1 MVEYLHDAIRATA
14 GRDINIIARVLDEFG
29 NEVSDNVLL
38 AIYDKDSKEKLMEI
52 AATDGGDSLI
62 FAIAAETT
70 KELKGRYWYSIKHN
84 NEDLCFLQP
93 IYFV

>member
-1 MVEYLHDAIRATA
+1 MVEYLYDAIKATA

-29 NEVSDNVLL
+29 NEVSENVLL
-38 AIYDKDSKEKLMEI
+38 TIYDKDSKEKLMEI
-52 AATDGGDSLI
+52 AATDGGDSWV
-62 FAIAAETT
+62 FAIAADVT
-70 KELKGRYWYSIKHN
+70 KNFKGRYWYSIRHN